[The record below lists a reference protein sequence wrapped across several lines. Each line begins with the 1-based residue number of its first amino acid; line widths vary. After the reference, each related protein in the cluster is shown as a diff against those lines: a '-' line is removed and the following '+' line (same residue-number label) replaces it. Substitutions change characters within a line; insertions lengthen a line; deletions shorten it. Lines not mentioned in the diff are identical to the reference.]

1 MNIENSGSIVI
12 AIVSALILGFAL
24 WIVKRMSN
32 L

>member
-1 MNIENSGSIVI
+1 MDIETGSIGI

-24 WIVKRMSN
+24 WIINRMSN

>member
-1 MNIENSGSIVI
+1 MDIETGSIGI

-24 WIVKRMSN
+24 WIIHKMSN